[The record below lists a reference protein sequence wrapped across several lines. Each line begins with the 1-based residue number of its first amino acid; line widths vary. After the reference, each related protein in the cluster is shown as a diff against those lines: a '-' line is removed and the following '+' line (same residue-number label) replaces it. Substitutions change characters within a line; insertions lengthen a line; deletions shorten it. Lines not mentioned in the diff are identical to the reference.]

1 MQHEHDVEHARF
13 LGRVL
18 HVVTQHVE
26 EGLCSRKARLGR
38 INVHGAAWDGAL
50 TARQIGQGGDAR
62 QAAQELNGNL
72 DLVALVDGVDLVCAI
87 GGVEHEHAARH
98 HVHDVPG
105 RVVHD
110 EVVDEPVRQI
120 TIAVDGSIEALEL
133 GALGQIARYQKIRE
147 FLITRAALGGG
158 SIDKVLDVIATQGQT
173 SLIGHAHAL
182 VREIAMHVG
191 YRRDASHDT
200 RAIGIAQTALDVE
213 VAIVAL
219 VITAIGTEVLKDL
232 GFL

>member
-1 MQHEHDVEHARF
+1 M
-13 LGRVL
+13 
-18 HVVTQHVE
+18 
-26 EGLCSRKARLGR
+26 
-38 INVHGAAWDGAL
+38 GAAGNGAL
-50 TARQIGQGGDAR
+50 ATRQVGQGSDAR

-72 DLVALVDGVDLVCAI
+72 DFVALVDGIDLVCAI
-87 GGVEHEHAARH
+87 GGVEHKHAARH
-98 HVHDVPG
+98 HVHDVLG

-110 EVVDEPVRQI
+110 EVVDETIRQI
-120 TIAVDGSIEALEL
+120 AIAVDGDIEALEL
-133 GALGQIARYQKIRE
+133 GTLGQIARYQEIRE
-147 FLITRAALGGG
+147 LLITRAALGGSG
-158 SIDKVLDVIATQGQT
+158 IDKVLDVIAAQGQT